1 MFNFLSGGRARTS
14 NSTRR
19 TRQPAK
25 RQRQATLERLE
36 ERRLLSL
43 GVTWGSPLNGIL
55 TIKQTTGDN
64 ANVILNIHET
74 NAAPSPSV
82 QVDTLTGSAETLHFI
97 SGTVPVKE
105 IDVCLNNGNDTVY
118 LNGTVST
125 TTVFGIVVP
134 TNGVPTV
141 KMQLGTTN
149 QGGND
154 QVFVGTDPNGT
165 ADGIQANLLQINGT
179 ASSSQGGNHGYN
191 SDCVNV
197 DNSNI
202 NSLSISLGDANSDC
216 VYVDDSLINT
226 SLSVTEGS
234 GKCDVIEAGYY
245 SKDVLGGSVTFSQ
258 GSGNYDEASVEDS
271 IAVGSISITQGDG
284 KYDCVD
290 VDGVCGLLITTGSPY
305 YKPLLLQTA
314 SLTVVQG
321 GGKGD
326 CVYVTD
332 STLKSANISQGFGN
346 LDQVHVCGVEFETIS
361 YNPETG
367 KGTPS
372 WGKLVITQGDGES
385 DCVTVCEVSAKCI
398 FISVGNGFDDQVDV
412 SDSETAIGNLEIDL
426 GTGGGDV
433 VGVGDYSTDTIAGE
447 TIVNFVNGGSGNTVN
462 LGGPSSYLLTNTLF
476 VFVGGNS
483 TANVQN
489 VYVIAGGG
497 QITGMGTNNQAN
509 VGFNLGLGFDAS
521 FDGNIFPI

>member
-284 KYDCVD
+284 KNDTVTLDCGIENFGAEQYFNNVYISQGSGSIYAAGCDQQTGDTINVNWTWITSNMWLEQGEYYGETSPLPTNSSDPGTELGSNTINIATTSPVYVGYSTVILETGEYNQNNTIIMGGIAGPDSGSIDFETGYLDVYTGLGGGAYVQVENTQVD
-290 VDGVCGLLITTGSPY
+290 YGALGIFTLLTSDGNPYNITGGGGGNS
-305 YKPLLLQTA
+305 A
-314 SLTVVQG
+314 GIDNFSSLTVSI
-321 GGKGD
+321 D
-326 CVYVTD
+326 P
-332 STLKSANISQGFGN
+332 AFSQG
-346 LDQVHVCGVEFETIS
+346 
-361 YNPETG
+361 Y
-367 KGTPS
+367 
-372 WGKLVITQGDGES
+372 
-385 DCVTVCEVSAKCI
+385 
-398 FISVGNGFDDQVDV
+398 
-412 SDSETAIGNLEIDL
+412 
-426 GTGGGDV
+426 
-433 VGVGDYSTDTIAGE
+433 
-447 TIVNFVNGGSGNTVN
+447 
-462 LGGPSSYLLTNTLF
+462 
-476 VFVGGNS
+476 
-483 TANVQN
+483 
-489 VYVIAGGG
+489 
-497 QITGMGTNNQAN
+497 
-509 VGFNLGLGFDAS
+509 
-521 FDGNIFPI
+521 PI